1 MARTRSARQTARPIT
16 PAVVTGH
23 TGVRSWTPEWE
34 QEADQAENALVDVRN
49 YLAELRKGI
58 DGLQG
63 DSQAL
68 EALLGPLVD
77 EEEPG
82 PLLDGS
88 IGADLAGPIVVALRK
103 ALTIINELGRR
114 GEVADDLAHKAATEA
129 EGIDLARLKEIAS
142 ERMSE
147 EERADEAEGKVEDLE
162 EQIKALEEER
172 MSDEEI
178 GALLVRAGWSEPPN
192 GWTRLRVTET
202 LEQLAWNVSLLQA
215 RGGR

>member
-129 EGIDLARLKEIAS
+129 DGIDLARLKEIAA
-142 ERMSE
+142 ERDKE
-147 EERADEAEGKVEDLE
+147 EERADEATGKVEDLE
-162 EQIKALEEER
+162 GQLAENMAPEEV
-172 MSDEEI
+172 

-192 GWTRLRVTET
+192 GWTRLRVTEV